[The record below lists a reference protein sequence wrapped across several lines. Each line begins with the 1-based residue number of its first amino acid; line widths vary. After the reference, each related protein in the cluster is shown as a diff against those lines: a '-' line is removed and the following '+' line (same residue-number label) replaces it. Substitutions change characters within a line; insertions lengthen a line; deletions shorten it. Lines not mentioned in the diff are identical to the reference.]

1 MSQRPTLCLLGL
13 LLALSAPPAMAQQL
27 SDSERAK
34 RDAAKVFNF
43 IKFHAVRAKSAPVAA
58 PVATAAAAAAPA
70 AAAVAPS
77 AIRSRVEPL
86 AEPVARTAAEPQ
98 LAKSEPVAAAASAPA
113 VTSTAAI
120 GDAQPGTILPPV
132 SEPAAQPA
140 SAAAPAQAE
149 PEPVE
154 IKLVHHVEPELPRG
168 NNLRD
173 GTVRVRFTVEPDGRV
188 SKAVA
193 AEGAQRRLA
202 NSATRAIEQW
212 RFAPI
217 PAAQEIEVDIDF
229 RFE

>member
-43 IKFHAVRAKSAPVAA
+43 IKFHAVRAKSAPVATAA
-58 PVATAAAAAAPA
+58 PVAAVAAAPA
-70 AAAVAPS
+70 AARPRAEPAAEPAARPIPETS
-77 AIRSRVEPL
+77 AIRTTV
-86 AEPVARTAAEPQ
+86 
-98 LAKSEPVAAAASAPA
+98 EPVAAAAVP
-113 VTSTAAI
+113 VAALA
-120 GDAQPGTILPPV
+120 DSQPGTTLPPV
-132 SEPAAQPA
+132 SEPAMPAQPA
-140 SAAAPAQAE
+140 VVAPAAQPEPE

-154 IKLVHHVEPELPRG
+154 IKLIHHVQPELPRG
-168 NNLRD
+168 NSLRD

-188 SKAVA
+188 SKAA
-193 AEGAQRRLA
+193 AADGAQRRLA

-217 PAAQEIEVDIDF
+217 PEAQEIEVDIDF
-229 RFE
+229 RFD

>member
-13 LLALSAPPAMAQQL
+13 LLALSVPPAMAQQL

-58 PVATAAAAAAPA
+58 AAPVAAVTAAPA
-70 AAAVAPS
+70 AARPRAEPAAEPAARPTAETS
-77 AIRSRVEPL
+77 AIRMTV
-86 AEPVARTAAEPQ
+86 
-98 LAKSEPVAAAASAPA
+98 EPVAAAPAP
-113 VTSTAAI
+113 VAALA
-120 GDAQPGTILPPV
+120 DTQPGTTLPPV

-140 SAAAPAQAE
+140 AQAAAVAPAPQPEPE

-154 IKLVHHVEPELPRG
+154 IKLIHHVQPELPRG

-188 SKAVA
+188 SKAA
-193 AEGAQRRLA
+193 AADGAQRRLA

-217 PAAQEIEVDIDF
+217 PEAQEIEVDIDF
-229 RFE
+229 RFD